1 MVGDSHTKSSSM
13 SSGVWDDAT
22 ITSNYFGSSSYLL
35 EETMVRDVLGI
46 DEEMRK
52 REIDVLQTTK
62 QRTRSSPRS
71 IAPLLFIFRITFLIL
86 AHIISFH

>member
-1 MVGDSHTKSSSM
+1 MVEGDSHTKSSSM

-52 REIDVLQTTK
+52 RDRCATNYKAKNKKFAQK
-62 QRTRSSPRS
+62 YC
-71 IAPLLFIFRITFLIL
+71 PLLFIFRITFLIL